1 MYPLYYDIIKKRAGT
16 FLYPLQYNI
25 LKKITFTCLYPLQNE
40 ILEVNLVHVC
50 TNFSMIL

>member
-16 FLYPLQYNI
+16 FLHPLQNNI
-25 LKKITFTCLYPLQNE
+25 LKKISFTCLYPLQNE
-40 ILEVNLVHVC
+40 ILKVHLVHVS